1 MAAADSEEDPQQ
13 GGRFSHDS
21 ARWHIENQAGR
32 TRSIYAR
39 LGVAVSINSLI
50 TALFAI
56 ALAAWVREPDAAV
69 QVLAVIVLVVFA
81 AGIVGAFVALRER
94 LAVPGAELREI
105 RYVERRF
112 GETAARALVTD
123 SMIKAHEANEPKI
136 ARMERWLQ
144 VALVCTAANAVIA
157 PATIVAAIL
166 F

>member
-1 MAAADSEEDPQQ
+1 MADSEEDPQQ

-21 ARWHIENQAGR
+21 ARWQVEAQAGR

-50 TALFAI
+50 TAFFAV
-56 ALAAWVREPDAAV
+56 ALAAWVQEPGAAV
-69 QVLAVIVLVVFA
+69 QALAVIVLVIFA
-81 AGIVGAFVALRER
+81 IGIAGAFAVLRER
-94 LAVPGAELREI
+94 PAVPGVKPSQI
-105 RYVERRF
+105 RDVEQRF
-112 GETAARALVTD
+112 GETSARDLAID
-123 SMIKAHEANEPKI
+123 SMIDAHEANEPKI

-144 VALVCTAANAVIA
+144 VVLACTAANAVIA

>member
-21 ARWHIENQAGR
+21 ARWQVETQAGHV
-32 TRSIYAR
+32 RSIYAR
-39 LGVAVSINSLI
+39 LGVGISINSLI
-50 TALFAI
+50 TALFAV
-56 ALAAWVREPDAAV
+56 ALAAWVREPGTAV
-69 QVLAVIVLVVFA
+69 QVLAVIVLVIFA
-81 AGIVGAFVALRER
+81 TGIAGAFAALRER
-94 LAVPGAELREI
+94 LKVPSVKPSEI
-105 RYVERRF
+105 RNMERRF
-112 GETAARALVTD
+112 GEVAARDLAAV
-123 SMIKAHEANEPKI
+123 SMIEAHEANEPKI

>member
-21 ARWHIENQAGR
+21 ARWQVETQAGHV
-32 TRSIYAR
+32 RSIYAR
-39 LGVAVSINSLI
+39 LGVGISINSLI
-50 TALFAI
+50 TALFAL

-69 QVLAVIVLVVFA
+69 QALAVIVLVIFTI
-81 AGIVGAFVALRER
+81 GIVGAFAALREH
-94 LAVPGAELREI
+94 LDVPGAKPSEI
-105 RYVERRF
+105 RDMERRF
-112 GETAARALVTD
+112 GEAAARNLAIE
-123 SMIKAHEANEPKI
+123 SMIEAHEANEPVI

-144 VALVCTAANAVIA
+144 VALVCTVANAVIA